1 MGKIK
6 IKDWFSFFAPRFLAL
21 GLILGFIIRVV
32 LIFHPLTVVDWG
44 FGTWVK
50 IFALGLLNDIAFL
63 AIALVP
69 AFIFYTFLTDDKYR
83 RPFGLIFWGLFSLL
97 TLYVIF
103 FNDIT
108 DEYGGPLPRIAN
120 ALLAFLAIC
129 LTIKMFVPSVR
140 KKWRTVSI
148 YLVMMVYACC
158 AIMISFS
165 EVVFWTEF
173 GVRFNF
179 IAVDYLVYT
188 HEVIGNIVE
197 SYPIFWMVLAML
209 IAAGAICALMVRG
222 KDISESGIGSW
233 KRWAASLAV
242 LAVWATCGG
251 FFLNWGYRNLQ
262 SSNLYATQLQEN
274 GCWDFL
280 EAFMSNEL
288 DYGQFYAMI
297 PGDRAAALQKE
308 LCGMDGDGKRVVT
321 DELSPIKK
329 NIVLITVES
338 LSADYLSRYGSKS
351 GITPNLDALL
361 EKSLV
366 FDNLF
371 ATGNRTVRGLEA
383 VTLCIPPSSGE
394 SLVKRPQQG
403 EFLSTGRILGKYG
416 YKPSF
421 IYGGD
426 SYFDN
431 MGTFFRNCGY
441 SIVDKKD
448 YVKDSIAFANIWGT
462 SDEDSYREAILRF
475 DESWKAGEPFF
486 AHIMTISNHRPYT
499 YPENRIEYDGNPMS
513 RKAAVKYTDW
523 AIGKFLADAS
533 SKPWFSETV
542 FVIVAD
548 HCASSAGKTS
558 LPLECYH
565 IPALFYAPG
574 FIEPGYVDKVC
585 SQIDLMPTLFSLLH
599 FSYESG
605 FYGQDILAPGF
616 KERAFMAT
624 YQDLGYYAG
633 DVLTVLSPVR
643 QIKQYDVVRKDGWVF
658 EEKEST
664 SVHEEVLEEAQA
676 FYQIVNTTQP

>member
-209 IAAGAICALMVRG
+209 IVAGAICALMVRG

-523 AIGKFLADAS
+523 AIGKFIADAS

-574 FIEPGYVDKVC
+574 FIEPGYVGKVC

>member
-209 IAAGAICALMVRG
+209 IVAGAICALMVRG

-308 LCGMDGDGKRVVT
+308 LCGMDGNGKRVVT

-403 EFLSTGRILGKYG
+403 EFLSTGRILSKYG

-574 FIEPGYVDKVC
+574 FIEPGYVGKVC

>member
-209 IAAGAICALMVRG
+209 IVAGAICALMVRG

-308 LCGMDGDGKRVVT
+308 LCGMDGNGKRVVT

-383 VTLCIPPSSGE
+383 VTLCIPPSS
-394 SLVKRPQQG
+394 S
-403 EFLSTGRILGKYG
+403 
-416 YKPSF
+416 
-421 IYGGD
+421 
-426 SYFDN
+426 
-431 MGTFFRNCGY
+431 
-441 SIVDKKD
+441 
-448 YVKDSIAFANIWGT
+448 
-462 SDEDSYREAILRF
+462 
-475 DESWKAGEPFF
+475 
-486 AHIMTISNHRPYT
+486 
-499 YPENRIEYDGNPMS
+499 
-513 RKAAVKYTDW
+513 
-523 AIGKFLADAS
+523 
-533 SKPWFSETV
+533 
-542 FVIVAD
+542 
-548 HCASSAGKTS
+548 
-558 LPLECYH
+558 
-565 IPALFYAPG
+565 
-574 FIEPGYVDKVC
+574 
-585 SQIDLMPTLFSLLH
+585 
-599 FSYESG
+599 
-605 FYGQDILAPGF
+605 
-616 KERAFMAT
+616 
-624 YQDLGYYAG
+624 
-633 DVLTVLSPVR
+633 
-643 QIKQYDVVRKDGWVF
+643 
-658 EEKEST
+658 
-664 SVHEEVLEEAQA
+664 
-676 FYQIVNTTQP
+676 

>member
-209 IAAGAICALMVRG
+209 IVAGAICALMVRG

-288 DYGQFYAMI
+288 NYGQFYAMI

>member
-1 MGKIK
+1 MRKIK
-6 IKDWFSFFAPRFLAL
+6 VRDWFSFFAPRFLAL
-21 GLILGFIIRVV
+21 TLILGFLIRII
-32 LIFHPLTVVDWG
+32 LIIHPLTVVDWG
-44 FGTWVK
+44 FWVWLK
-50 IFALGLLNDIAFL
+50 IFALGFLNDVAFT

-69 AFIFYTFLTDDKYR
+69 AFLFYTFLTDDKYR
-83 RPFGLIFWGLFSLL
+83 RPFGIIFWGAVVLL
-97 TLYVIF
+97 TLYVVF

-120 ALLAFLAIC
+120 AVLAFLAIC

-148 YLVMMVYACC
+148 YLVMMIYACC
-158 AIMISFS
+158 AITIAFS
-165 EVVFWTEF
+165 EIVFWSEF

-188 HEVIGNIVE
+188 NEVIGNIVE
-197 SYPIFWMVLAML
+197 SYPIVWMMLAML
-209 IAAGAICALMVRG
+209 VVAGSICWFMVRG
-222 KDISESGIGSW
+222 KDISESGVESW
-233 KRWAASLAV
+233 RRWAVSLAV
-242 LAVWATCGG
+242 LAVWALGG
-251 FFLNWGYRNLQ
+251 AFWLNWGYRNLQ
-262 SSNLYATQLQEN
+262 SDNLYATQLQEN

-288 DYGQFYAMI
+288 DFEQFYAML
-297 PGDRAAALQKE
+297 PREKAESLQRE
-308 LCGMDGDGKRVVT
+308 LCGMDGRGIRSVT
-321 DELSPIKK
+321 DSLAPIRK

-338 LSADYLSRYGSKS
+338 LSADFLSRYGGTA
-351 GITPNLDALL
+351 GITPNLDTLL

-394 SLVKRPQQG
+394 SLVKRPEQSD
-403 EFLSTGRILGKYG
+403 FLSTGSILRENG
-416 YKPSF
+416 YQTSF

-431 MGTFFRNCGY
+431 MGTFFSNCGY
-441 SIVDKKD
+441 GIVDKKNYD
-448 YVKDSIAFANIWGT
+448 KDAIVFSNIWGT
-462 SDEDSYREAILRF
+462 SDEDTYREAMLRF
-475 DESWKAGEPFF
+475 DSSWQEGTPFF

-499 YPENRIEYDGNPMS
+499 YPEGRIEFDGNPMS
-513 RKAAVKYTDW
+513 RHAAVKYTDW
-523 AIGKFLADAS
+523 AIGDFLAEAAA
-533 SKPWFSETV
+533 KPWFKETV
-542 FVIVAD
+542 FIIMAD

-565 IPALFYAPG
+565 IPALIYSPG
-574 FIEPGYVDKVC
+574 FVEPGYVDKVC
-585 SQIDLMPTLFSLLH
+585 SQIDIMPTLLKMLH

-605 FYGQDILAPGF
+605 FYGSDILDPGF

-624 YQDLGYYAG
+624 YQDLGYYAD

-643 QIKQYDVVRKDGWVF
+643 QVHQYDVVRKAGWVF
-658 EEKEST
+658 EENET
-664 SVHEEVLEEAQA
+664 DDIREDVLEEAQA
-676 FYQIVNTTQP
+676 YYQVVNLAF

>member
-209 IAAGAICALMVRG
+209 IVAGAICALMVRG